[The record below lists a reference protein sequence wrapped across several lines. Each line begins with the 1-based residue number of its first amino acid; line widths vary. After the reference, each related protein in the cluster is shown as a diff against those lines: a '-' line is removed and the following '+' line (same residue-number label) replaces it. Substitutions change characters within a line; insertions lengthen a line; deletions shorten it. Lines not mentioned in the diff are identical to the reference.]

1 MSLINPKNLIAPF
14 KNKVA
19 VGALLVVTIIV
30 AVGRI
35 SASHTNK
42 NGVGAPPERVSAR
55 DVLAEGK
62 LGAFLRKEEPSFDD
76 PRAGFGG
83 DQEVEAAPIDDPL
96 LNDLLTQE
104 LTGKGARQQP
114 KKAND
119 NKGLSDIKR
128 TLGLE

>member
-1 MSLINPKNLIAPF
+1 MSLINPRNLIAPF

-19 VGALLVVTIIV
+19 VGALIVVTIIV

-35 SASHTNK
+35 SASHTNQ
-42 NGVGAPPERVSAR
+42 NGVGAPPERITAR

-76 PRAGFGG
+76 PRAGFRGAQP
-83 DQEVEAAPIDDPL
+83 DEAAPIDDPMLHEL
-96 LNDLLTQE
+96 LSEE
-104 LTGKGARQQP
+104 LTGKSTSQAP

-119 NKGLSDIKR
+119 TKGLSDIKR

>member
-1 MSLINPKNLIAPF
+1 MSLINPRNLLAPF

-19 VGALLVVTIIV
+19 VGALIVVTIIV

-42 NGVGAPPERVSAR
+42 NGAGAPPERVSAR
-55 DVLAEGK
+55 DVLANGK
-62 LGAFLRKEEPSFDD
+62 LDALLRNDAPSFDD
-76 PRAGFGG
+76 PRAGFRGE
-83 DQEVEAAPIDDPL
+83 QEVEAAPIDDPL

-104 LTGKGARQQP
+104 LTGKGAAQQA
-114 KKAND
+114 KKGND